1 MKKPMNLRRIRT
13 SLTLL
18 GLAATLGASVASAQ
32 QPAAVARL
40 TNMEGQVLVSQGD
53 AMVAATANQRVTVG
67 TRVLTTAGAKVVVNY
82 DVGCDVA
89 LKSNERF
96 TVRMGE
102 CGVLATEVVALGPA
116 PGAIGGGVGAATTAA
131 VGTSTVG
138 TIGAVAVVGGLGWG
152 TYEIFRDKS
161 VSPN

>member
-1 MKKPMNLRRIRT
+1 MNLRAIRT
-13 SLTLL
+13 SLALL
-18 GLAATLGASVASAQ
+18 GLAATLGAPVVSAQ

-67 TRVLTTAGAKVVVNY
+67 TRVLTTAGARVVVNY
-82 DVGCDVA
+82 DTGCDVA
-89 LKSNERF
+89 LKPNERF
-96 TVRMGE
+96 TVRLGE

>member
-1 MKKPMNLRRIRT
+1 MNLRAIRT
-13 SLTLL
+13 SLALL
-18 GLAATLGASVASAQ
+18 GLAVTLGAPVASAQ

-67 TRVLTTAGAKVVVNY
+67 TRVLTMAGAKVVVNY
-82 DVGCDVA
+82 DVGCDIS
-89 LKSNERF
+89 LKENQRF
-96 TVRMGE
+96 TVRAGE
-102 CGVLATEVVALGPA
+102 CAVLLTEVVPL
-116 PGAIGGGVGAATTAA
+116 GAAVAVPTAA
-131 VGTSTVG
+131 VAGT
-138 TIGAVAVVGGLGWG
+138 VAIVGGLGWG

>member
-1 MKKPMNLRRIRT
+1 MKKPMNLRAIRT

-18 GLAATLGASVASAQ
+18 GLAAAVGAPAALAQ
-32 QPAAVARL
+32 QPASVARL
-40 TNMEGQVLVSQGD
+40 TGMEGQVLVSQGD
-53 AMVAATANQRVTVG
+53 AMVAATNNQRVAVG

-82 DVGCDVA
+82 DAGCDVA

-116 PGAIGGGVGAATTAA
+116 PGAIGGGAAAATGAGA
-131 VGTSTVG
+131 VST
-138 TIGAVAVVGGLGWG
+138 VAVVGSVAIVGGLGYG
-152 TYEIFRDKS
+152 AYEIFRNKP